1 MNFFVTAIDTNVGKT
16 VVSAL
21 LCRALDYSYWKPI
34 QCGDLEFS
42 DTMKVK
48 KWVPEVTTFKES
60 YSLEYPLSPH
70 EASRL
75 SSVNVQM
82 EKFVLP
88 TDEPIIVEGAGGLMV
103 PLNEQGDLVIDI
115 AKKINAQ
122 VIVVIKNYLGS
133 INHSLLTIDYLKR
146 NDYIIKGIIFTG
158 ESTPSSERIIEK
170 IAGVDVLY
178 HLPFIENL
186 DSVAI
191 KEHAKKIKQL
201 FQI

>member
-186 DSVAI
+186 DAVKI